1 MKKFLLV
8 LTLLSAFFLFTTQ
21 VFAGPSAAGGPKKTP
36 GTPPG
41 PAVTPGPK
49 HTKIPNL
56 KGKPQIFRGVITAVS
71 DSSLTITLRDGSSVT
86 VSLDAGTRIHLPAAR
101 KDGSATLQVDMQVV
115 VQARSDPNGTLVA
128 QRVVAVPGKPSR
140 AHRVGWVTDYQ
151 PGVSITIQARDGNT
165 YTFQLAPQVKILP
178 ADRAAQ
184 LAPGALVTIIA
195 PRNPSQLNWVAVG
208 IVVHPAT
215 QSVTPVPTATI
226 TATATP

>member
-8 LTLLSAFFLFTTQ
+8 LTLLGAFFLFTTQ

-49 HTKIPNL
+49 HTKMPKL
-56 KGKPQIFRGVITAVS
+56 KGKPQVFRGVIASVS

-86 VSLDAGTRIHLPAAR
+86 VSLDAGTRIHLPGNR
-101 KDGSATLQVDMQVV
+101 DGSATLQVGMQVV
-115 VQARSDPNGTLVA
+115 LQARSDENGTLVA
-128 QRVVAVPGKPSR
+128 QKVMAIPGKPSR
-140 AHRVGWVTDYQ
+140 THRVGWVTDYQ

-165 YTFQLAPQVKILP
+165 YTFQLASQVKILP
-178 ADRAAQ
+178 AHRATQ

-215 QSVTPVPTATI
+215 QSITPVPTTTT